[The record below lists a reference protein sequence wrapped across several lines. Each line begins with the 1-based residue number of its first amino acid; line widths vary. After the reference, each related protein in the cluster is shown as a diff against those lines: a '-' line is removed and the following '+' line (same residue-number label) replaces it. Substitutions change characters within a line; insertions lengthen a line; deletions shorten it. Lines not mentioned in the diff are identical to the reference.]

1 MGERRK
7 EKKPYCSPTRPPLLT
22 RTTPV
27 EKERLVAPNANM
39 KAGLW

>member
-7 EKKPYCSPTRPPLLT
+7 EKKKKLYYNPTRPPLLT

-27 EKERLVAPNANM
+27 EKGFFYKYLIT
-39 KAGLW
+39 